1 MRTSPVVFLALV
13 SCASAANNNAQVK
26 SPVAKIVSMLND
38 MLAKGKKEKQD
49 ETVRFAAYKQ
59 FCESTSAEK
68 TKDIAT
74 AKEDIEALEATIAK
88 AQADVIEL
96 TDYIAGLDSDVATWT
111 TEIAEAKAERAKEK
125 AEFDA
130 AHKEYVESISA
141 VDRAMGM
148 LKKGT
153 GGSKIAQLLQ
163 QGSMLA
169 LLQSGDKTKVKEVL
183 DKMDPAKAL
192 LQEAEDEGISIDQP
206 NPQAYAYEGSSGGI
220 IDLVEKLGE
229 KFAEE
234 KKALEKAEF
243 NAKSAYAM
251 AVKDLTAQI
260 DTAGMEKGMKT
271 TTKAKTI
278 EAEGAAKGDLA
289 DTQASLAEDEKF
301 LADLDTEC
309 KTKSFDYEQRQ
320 IVREGEIEA
329 IEKAIDIM
337 SGGAVAGANEHT
349 MLVQTKKVSLVQLR
363 SSSRNPVQDAVANF
377 LQQQADK
384 TGSKLLSLIA
394 AKAGSDPFVKVKK
407 MIREMIT
414 KLMEEANAE
423 AEHKA
428 FCDTEMGTNKQTR
441 DKKTSQSEELTADIE
456 ELTAAISK
464 LATEITTLGEELAAV
479 DAALEEATKQRFE
492 EKAKN
497 TDTIEDSKAGAA
509 AVAQALAIL
518 KDFYEK
524 AAVPVEQPAPQQG
537 PISYDNRALQIL
549 KTSSGG
555 ASFLQVDA
563 QRQPGAPE
571 MESGSYT
578 GMENGGVL
586 GLMEVCQSDF
596 EKVLA
601 ETEATETEAA
611 KVFDEFKADSAQ
623 DKAVKTTDQKH
634 KVAEKS
640 TKESDLATA
649 KKDLRITQEEL
660 HAAMEYYE
668 KLKPDCEVKVMSY
681 AEKKAAREAEIESL
695 KEALTLLVGN

>member
-1 MRTSPVVFLALV
+1 MRSIIFVLALV
-13 SCASAANNNAQVK
+13 AGASAVQNANQVK
-26 SPVAKIVSMLND
+26 SPVAKVVSMLND

-49 ETVRFAAYKQ
+49 EMVRFAAFKQ
-59 FCESTSAEK
+59 FCESTAAEK
-68 TKDIAT
+68 AKNIAT
-74 AKEDIEALEATIAK
+74 AKEEIEQLSATIAK
-88 AQADVIEL
+88 AQADVVEL
-96 TDYIAGLDSDVATWT
+96 TKYVAGQESDISTWT
-111 TEIAEAKAERAKEK
+111 ADFATNNEERAKEK
-125 AEFDA
+125 AEFTA
-130 AHKEYVESISA
+130 AQKEYTDSISA

-148 LKKGT
+148 LKKGG

-163 QGSMLA
+163 SGSLLS
-169 LLQSGDKTKVKEVL
+169 LLQSGDRAQVTRVL
-183 DKMDPAKAL
+183 QKIDPAKAL
-192 LQEAEDEGISIDQP
+192 LQEAEDEGIAIDQP
-206 NPQAYAYEGSSGGI
+206 NPQAAAYEGSSGGI

-229 KFAEE
+229 KFTEE
-234 KKALEKAEF
+234 KRALEKAEF

-260 DTAGMEKGMKT
+260 DTAGMEKGMKE

-301 LADLDTEC
+301 LADLDSEC

-320 IVREGEIEA
+320 IVRDGEIEA

-363 SSSRNPVQDAVANF
+363 SPSRNPVQDAVANF

-407 MIREMIT
+407 MIREMIA

-441 DKKTSQSEELTADIE
+441 DKKTTQSEELTADIE

-464 LATEITTLGEELAAV
+464 LATEITELSSELAAL
-479 DAALEEATKQRFE
+479 DASVEEATSLRFE

-497 TDTIEDSKAGAA
+497 TDTMTDAKSGAA

-549 KTSSGG
+549 KT
-555 ASFLQVDA
+555 
-563 QRQPGAPE
+563 
-571 MESGSYT
+571 
-578 GMENGGVL
+578 
-586 GLMEVCQSDF
+586 
-596 EKVLA
+596 
-601 ETEATETEAA
+601 
-611 KVFDEFKADSAQ
+611 
-623 DKAVKTTDQKH
+623 
-634 KVAEKS
+634 
-640 TKESDLATA
+640 
-649 KKDLRITQEEL
+649 
-660 HAAMEYYE
+660 
-668 KLKPDCEVKVMSY
+668 
-681 AEKKAAREAEIESL
+681 
-695 KEALTLLVGN
+695 

>member
-1 MRTSPVVFLALV
+1 MRTSQIIFLALA
-13 SCASAANNNAQVK
+13 SCVSAASNNQQVK

-38 MLAKGKKEKQD
+38 MMAKGKKEKQD

-68 TKDIAT
+68 TKDIAN
-74 AKEDIEALEATIAK
+74 AKEEIEQLDATIAK
-88 AQADVIEL
+88 AQADVTEL
-96 TDYIAGLDSDVATWT
+96 TSYIAGLDSDVATWT
-111 TEIAEAKAERAKEK
+111 TELAEAKAEREKEK

-130 AHKEYVESISA
+130 AHKEYVDSISA

-169 LLQSGDKTKVKEVL
+169 LLQSGDKTKVKAVL